1 MAMYCYDAGTCDGC
15 GDCIPT
21 LPTCCICG
29 RTIGPYD
36 DMIRTERGLVCDNV
50 DCRFEVA
57 IETSDEDDFRD
68 FAENEKD
75 SYVDF
80 FFNGG

>member
-1 MAMYCYDAGTCDGC
+1 MAMQCYDAGECDGC
-15 GDCIPT
+15 YGCVPA
-21 LPTCCICG
+21 LPVCCVCG

-36 DMIRTERGLVCDNV
+36 DMIQTERGPICDNV

-57 IETSDEDDFRD
+57 MEESDEDMLRD

-75 SYVDF
+75 SYIDYF
-80 FFNGG
+80 FS